1 MKEWNEYK
9 SIMSEVED
17 FRENKLTRRKHK
29 AGKKR
34 LLALGPQNN
43 TAPYTVRP
51 SMERSKSAP
60 PPWGAIGE
68 SEVDLVPEIQDD
80 LNRDIWDDDNKLRP
94 EIAEKLTRVAEDFY
108 EKLDLPTPILDI
120 TFTGSMA
127 NYNWTSL
134 SDIDLHIV
142 VDYTAINENQ
152 ELVRNYL
159 MEAKSNWNRNHDIK
173 IKGHEVEIYVQDS
186 NEPHHSTAVYSIT
199 NDGWVIKPR
208 KKRFEASEDAIRQK
222 ADAFIARIDLL
233 QKLSDEGKHEEVYG
247 DSERLRE
254 KLRKYRQSGL
264 EKGGEFSTENLV
276 FKFLRNSEE
285 IERIYD
291 MKKEAYD
298 AMMSVEEV
306 KR

>member
-9 SIMSEVED
+9 SIISEVEE
-17 FRENKLTRRKHK
+17 FQKKMAALNNRAKERLLTRGGQSN
-29 AGKKR
+29 AS
-34 LLALGPQNN
+34 
-43 TAPYTVRP
+43 PYTVKP
-51 SMERSKSAP
+51 SLARSKSAP
-60 PPWGAIGE
+60 PGFGAIGE
-68 SEVDLVPEIQDD
+68 AEVDIVPEIQDD
-80 LNRDIWDDDNKLRP
+80 LNRDVWADGDTLEP
-94 EIAEKLTRVAEDFY
+94 EISEKLIRIAKDFY

-142 VDYTAINENQ
+142 VDYAAINENQ

-186 NEPHHSTAVYSIT
+186 NEPHHSTAVYSLL
-199 NDGWVIKPR
+199 NDDWLIQPR

-222 ADAFIARIDLL
+222 ADAFIGRINLL
-233 QKLSDEGKHEEVYG
+233 QKLSDDGKYEEVYG
-247 DSERLRE
+247 DADRLRE
-254 KLRKYRQSGL
+254 KLGNYRQSGL
-264 EKGGEFSTENLV
+264 ETGGEFSTENLV

-291 MKKEAYD
+291 LKKEAYD

>member
-9 SIMSEVED
+9 SLMLEVED
-17 FRENKLTRRKHK
+17 FQKKMIRKHK

-34 LLALGPQNN
+34 LLTLGPQKN
-43 TAPYTVRP
+43 TAPYMIKP
-51 SMERSKSAP
+51 SMKRSKSAP
-60 PPWGAIGE
+60 PGFGAIGE

-80 LNRDIWDDDNKLRP
+80 LNRDIWDDNNKLKP
-94 EIAEKLTRVAEDFY
+94 EIAEKLTRIAEDFY
-108 EKLDLPTPILDI
+108 EKLDLPTPVLDI

-142 VDYTAINENQ
+142 VDYLDINDNQ

-199 NDGWVIKPR
+199 NDDWVIKPR

-247 DSERLRE
+247 DSERLRD
-254 KLRKYRQSGL
+254 KLRNYRQSGL
-264 EKGGEFSTENLV
+264 ETGGEFSTENLV

-291 MKKEAYD
+291 FKKKAYD

-306 KR
+306 QG

>member
-9 SIMSEVED
+9 SIMAEVDD
-17 FRENKLTRRKHK
+17 FQKKMLSKHK
-29 AGKKR
+29 VGKER
-34 LLALGPQNN
+34 LLALGPQKN
-43 TAPYTVRP
+43 TAPYTVKP

-60 PPWGAIGE
+60 PSFAAIGE
-68 SEVDLVPEIQDD
+68 SEVDLVPKIQDD
-80 LNRDIWDDDNKLRP
+80 LNRDVWDKDNKLKP
-94 EIAEKLTRVAEDFY
+94 EISEKLLRIARDFY

-127 NYNWTSL
+127 NYNWTKL
-134 SDIDLHIV
+134 SDIDLHIL
-142 VDYTAINENQ
+142 VDYQDINENQ
-152 ELVRNYL
+152 ELVKNYL

-186 NEPHHSTAVYSIT
+186 NEPHHSTAVYSVL
-199 NDGWVIKPR
+199 NDEWVIKPR

-222 ADAFIARIDLL
+222 ADAFIARIDML

-247 DSERLRE
+247 DSERIRD
-254 KLRKYRQSGL
+254 KLRNYRQSGL
-264 EKGGEFSTENLV
+264 ETGGEFSTENLV
-276 FKFLRNSEE
+276 FKYLRNTEE

-291 MKKEAYD
+291 FKKKAYD
-298 AMMSVEEV
+298 AIMSVEEV

>member
-17 FRENKLTRRKHK
+17 FQKKMAALNNRS
-29 AGKKR
+29 KKR
-34 LLALGPQNN
+34 LLTKGGQRN
-43 TAPYTVRP
+43 TTPYTIRP
-51 SMERSKSAP
+51 SLARSKSAP
-60 PPWGAIGE
+60 PGFGAIGE
-68 SEVDLVPEIQDD
+68 SEVDLVPEIQND
-80 LNRDIWDDDNKLRP
+80 LNRDIWDDDNKLKP
-94 EIAEKLTRVAEDFY
+94 EIAEKLTQIAEDFY

-186 NEPHHSTAVYSIT
+186 NEPHHSTAVYSIA
-199 NDGWVIKPR
+199 NDDWVIEPR

-233 QKLSDEGKHEEVYG
+233 KKLSDEGKHEEVYG

-264 EKGGEFSTENLV
+264 ETGGEFSTENLV